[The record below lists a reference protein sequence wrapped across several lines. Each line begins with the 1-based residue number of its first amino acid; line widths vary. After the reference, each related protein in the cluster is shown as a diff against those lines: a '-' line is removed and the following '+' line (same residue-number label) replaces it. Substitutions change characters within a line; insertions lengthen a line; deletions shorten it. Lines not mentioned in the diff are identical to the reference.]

1 MTIEFIEKKLM
12 EIWNDC
18 NLNPEVKERGFVF
31 ADPQKADLLITGIN
45 PSWRNNSCEQKG
57 NRHGIATENLKPEI
71 WKQRNKNKKRW
82 DTYWGPIR
90 KMLVD
95 EEKGINL
102 IGRVDYLDIF
112 HFKEQ
117 NQKFLTTDILKKQ
130 SDGID
135 FIRRELNLTQHIIE
149 ENIQP
154 KLILVKNA
162 ESSAYW
168 GKRPNCVWMGYQ
180 FEHLQEFPCGELCQI
195 VGLQDSN
202 ERIAPEITKTKL
214 IGTRVLFSNHIN
226 QYTETKE
233 RPTAELLDS
242 ILSGKY

>member
-1 MTIEFIEKKLM
+1 MTIEFIEEKLM
-12 EIWNDC
+12 EIWNEC

-31 ADPQKADLLITGIN
+31 ADPQKTDLLITGIN
-45 PSWRNNSCEQKG
+45 PSWRNGPCEQKV
-57 NRHGIATENLKPEI
+57 NCHGIATENLKPEI
-71 WKQRNKNKKRW
+71 WKQRNGKRW

-117 NQKFLTTDILKKQ
+117 NQKFLTKDILKLQ

-154 KLILVKNA
+154 KLILVKNK
-162 ESSAYW
+162 ESWAYW
-168 GKRPNCVWMGYQ
+168 GKRPGFVWMGYQ
-180 FEHLQEFPCGELCQI
+180 FEQLQKFPCGELCQI

-202 ERIAPEITKTKL
+202 ERIAPEITQTKL
-214 IGTRVLFSNHIN
+214 IGTHVLFSNHIN
-226 QYTETKE
+226 QFTKRE
-233 RPTAELLDS
+233 QRPTAELLYS
-242 ILSGKY
+242 ILSGNY